1 MSWLH
6 GIYHSM
12 EPYISVDQHCTD
24 ESYRPSMLP
33 APYRIS
39 SIYAA
44 TLAHSFMM
52 TIHTLIQK
60 QCRLYYEVILSNMK
74 I

>member
-12 EPYISVDQHCTD
+12 DPYISVDQHCTD
-24 ESYRPSMLP
+24 ESYRPSMSP

-44 TLAHSFMM
+44 TLAHSFM
-52 TIHTLIQK
+52 TIYDDYTYFNTKTVQT
-60 QCRLYYEVILSNMK
+60 IL
-74 I
+74 